1 VAASICLARPAAW
14 PLAALLWLALAGG
27 RVLTGSH
34 FVSDVLA
41 GGAVGVAVMVGIV
54 AAARRGRERAS
65 GGDAASHREN
75 VVS

>member
-1 VAASICLARPAAW
+1 
-14 PLAALLWLALAGG
+14 LLWLALAGG

-41 GGAVGVAVMVGIV
+41 GGAVGVAVMVGFAGFV

-65 GGDAASHREN
+65 GGDAASHGEK
-75 VVS
+75 VEG